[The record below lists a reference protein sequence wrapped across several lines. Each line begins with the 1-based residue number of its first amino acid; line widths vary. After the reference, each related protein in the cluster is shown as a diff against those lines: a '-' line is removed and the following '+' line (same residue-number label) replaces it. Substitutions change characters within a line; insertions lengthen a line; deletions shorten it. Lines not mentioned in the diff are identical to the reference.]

1 MKLRI
6 RFGLVF
12 LAAFGV
18 GAHAADGDPDPGF
31 SGDGLARAT
40 WPYSISSVRVATAAD
55 GSIFHAATEAIGE
68 SDANLDFAVAKFR
81 PNGQLDTSFGSLG
94 QRSVG
99 FDVIPDGDDNVRG
112 VFPLPDGR
120 LLLAGTADLDA
131 ASSSYAAPGLVRL
144 TATGDVD
151 TSFGN
156 DGRVVMMST
165 PWIPN
170 DEIDLNAVLRQPDGK
185 LVFAGTCR
193 DCEGASLAVAVR
205 LTATGELDST
215 FGAAGW
221 ASVEVDWSVD
231 IMAVDIDRWGRIVL
245 SGTQEPEDEA
255 YDRPLLVRLTPA
267 GNPDASFGGGTG
279 VSYLG
284 DVPSLG
290 NDWRLRDAAVDRDG
304 SIVLALGNG
313 GGAIVRANVDGSLDT
328 TFADGGF
335 LDMER
340 EEGSDMRAVAIR
352 SDRRIL
358 VAGTIDHT
366 GGGFDH
372 YIGRLLPDGTLDPG
386 FDGNGV
392 IRIDVV
398 EGETDSGRAITF
410 SAGRPVI
417 AGSGGGDLEFATV
430 VRLQSDLI
438 FADGCGD

>member
-1 MKLRI
+1 
-6 RFGLVF
+6 
-12 LAAFGV
+12 
-18 GAHAADGDPDPGF
+18 
-31 SGDGLARAT
+31 
-40 WPYSISSVRVATAAD
+40 
-55 GSIFHAATEAIGE
+55 
-68 SDANLDFAVAKFR
+68 
-81 PNGQLDTSFGSLG
+81 
-94 QRSVG
+94 
-99 FDVIPDGDDNVRG
+99 
-112 VFPLPDGR
+112 
-120 LLLAGTADLDA
+120 
-131 ASSSYAAPGLVRL
+131 
-144 TATGDVD
+144 
-151 TSFGN
+151 
-156 DGRVVMMST
+156 
-165 PWIPN
+165 
-170 DEIDLNAVLRQPDGK
+170 
-185 LVFAGTCR
+185 
-193 DCEGASLAVAVR
+193 
-205 LTATGELDST
+205 
-215 FGAAGW
+215 
-221 ASVEVDWSVD
+221 
-231 IMAVDIDRWGRIVL
+231 
-245 SGTQEPEDEA
+245 
-255 YDRPLLVRLTPA
+255 
-267 GNPDASFGGGTG
+267 
-279 VSYLG
+279 
-284 DVPSLG
+284 
-290 NDWRLRDAAVDRDG
+290 
-304 SIVLALGNG
+304 VLALGNG